1 MYIGGNAFPKVM
13 EIIVSIEKTM
23 PMTNTWTKT
32 KTDTKTKT
40 KTTMGLKEVFI
51 NASLKLYINLCQ
63 AYTMTSPY
71 FTTLP

>member
-40 KTTMGLKEVFI
+40 KTVPPPRWALKKF
-51 NASLKLYINLCQ
+51 L
-63 AYTMTSPY
+63 
-71 FTTLP
+71 